1 MTEHLNGGLGKLVG
15 GLVGLL
21 LAFLAGAGI
30 QDQVG
35 IVSDKAP
42 LAPAPL
48 GGRTAE
54 EICLDPNAEVYHLV
68 GGLIPRYQVSL
79 QTVDQDG
86 RLILYTLTV
95 AEEQGPTPTVAVER
109 SIQGMPDETDSEPLS
124 AGLQACIAQKA
135 QERSE
140 GGE

>member
-1 MTEHLNGGLGKLVG
+1 MTDNVGGVGKLVG

-42 LAPAPL
+42 LAPATAGL
-48 GGRTAE
+48 TAE

-79 QTVDQDG
+79 QTVDQEG
-86 RLILYTLTV
+86 RLILYTLTM
-95 AEEQGPTPTVAVER
+95 AQEQAQASTVAIER
-109 SIQGMPDETDSEPLS
+109 SVQGLPDESDAEPASE
-124 AGLQACIAQKA
+124 GLVRCIQQKA
-135 QERSE
+135 QERQES
-140 GGE
+140 GE